1 MTLHAI
7 VLLLTG
13 AALGLPAESIFA
25 RKLGDFPPLPDKVG
39 ATLSGGTLNV
49 MVTVSSASVDMSTA
63 VRNPSGSGPFPAII
77 SIGDAS
83 IPIPATVVQITFG
96 NDAFAVQNDRGS
108 RAQGL
113 FCDHLL
119 RASTAWLGVTGCSR
133 NGKVAFVVGTLEKR
147 IALMIPQESG
157 SGGSA
162 YWHILDS
169 ENSKGK
175 AIQTSGQVVSENVW
189 FSSNPNAWTTRSS

>member
-1 MTLHAI
+1 
-7 VLLLTG
+7 
-13 AALGLPAESIFA
+13 
-25 RKLGDFPPLPDKVG
+25 
-39 ATLSGGTLNV
+39 
-49 MVTVSSASVDMSTA
+49 MVTVSSASIDMSTA

-77 SIGDAS
+77 SIGGAG

-113 FCDHLL
+113 FCNHLFNSVL
-119 RASTAWLGVTGCSR
+119 RRRASTAWLGVTGCSG

-162 YWHILDS
+162 YWHILGS

-175 AIQTSGQVVSENVW
+175 AIQMSG
-189 FSSNPNAWTTRSS
+189 R

>member
-1 MTLHAI
+1 
-7 VLLLTG
+7 
-13 AALGLPAESIFA
+13 
-25 RKLGDFPPLPDKVG
+25 
-39 ATLSGGTLNV
+39 
-49 MVTVSSASVDMSTA
+49 MSTA

-77 SIGDAS
+77 SIGGAG

-113 FCDHLL
+113 FCNHLL
-119 RASTAWLGVTGCSR
+119 YPLWPAAQCRRVRAWLGVTGCSG

-162 YWHILDS
+162 YWHILGS

-175 AIQTSGQVVSENVW
+175 AIQMSG
-189 FSSNPNAWTTRSS
+189 R